1 MYIYTTEEALI
12 PEKMLDCL
20 LLTWHHPQP
29 LDAKGLHFSE
39 SAALQVFQGRVGQ
52 VRDTL
57 LRFRRPKESRVQ
69 LSLEIVQPDIR
80 TNERFMVAAY

>member
-1 MYIYTTEEALI
+1 
-12 PEKMLDCL
+12 MLDCL

-39 SAALQVFQGRVGQ
+39 SPALQVFQGRVGQ
-52 VRDTL
+52 MRDTL
-57 LRFRRPKESRVQ
+57 LRFRRPKGSRDQ
-69 LSLEIVQPDIR
+69 LSLEIVQSDTG